1 MKNFN
6 LKSFL
11 KLLLIS
17 FLALILITGIYFLAS
32 YFFARSKSEKL
43 LTRISE
49 IKEFNYN
56 LERLRTKHLR
66 EIQKKEIQDIIEFD
80 EKIQALI
87 EDYNSQVKIFEPAN
101 LKKYINL
108 DELESIAHNNLNI
121 SEIFKEKIEK
131 THPVPEQMQVFR
143 NLLISYLDNNISMN
157 KSLLDYYNSED
168 YSAFDLKEL
177 ENIYK
182 NNNDIIIKIK
192 QERIKIYSDNNIE
205 YLMSED

>member
-49 IKEFNYN
+49 IKELNYN

-87 EDYNSQVKIFEPAN
+87 EDYNKQVKIFEPAN

-131 THPVPEQMQVFR
+131 THPVPEQMQVFC
-143 NLLISYLDNNISMN
+143 NLLISYLDNNISIN

-168 YSAFDLKEL
+168 YSAFDLSGL